1 MRLEYG
7 FRMAANWPW
16 LRKKTMMS
24 RHNFPTWR
32 HRQFFLRYRI
42 SLVKFSYSSKFH
54 VDIVIVSGVMT
65 IFVYKG
71 LKDWPEFPKSEIPP
85 SEFCPISRD
94 LGELGIPN
102 LTRMSLIKCYWILQ
116 NARVKAFTVS
126 ELLRET
132 QQGGVVKLT
141 PHPD

>member
-1 MRLEYG
+1 
-7 FRMAANWPW
+7 
-16 LRKKTMMS
+16 
-24 RHNFPTWR
+24 
-32 HRQFFLRYRI
+32 
-42 SLVKFSYSSKFH
+42 
-54 VDIVIVSGVMT
+54 MT

-85 SEFCPISRD
+85 SEFCPISGD

-116 NARVKAFTVS
+116 NARVKASTVY

-141 PHPD
+141 PPPRLGLKPYSKKENIQMMFLNIKWHYYP